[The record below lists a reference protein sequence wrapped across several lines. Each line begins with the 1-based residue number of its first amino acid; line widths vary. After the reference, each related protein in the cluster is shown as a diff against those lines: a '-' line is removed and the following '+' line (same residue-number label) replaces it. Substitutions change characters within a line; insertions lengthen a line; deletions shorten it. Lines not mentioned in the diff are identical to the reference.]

1 MSFRYCLV
9 NVFSFMK
16 RSPSFNVICVLTSCV
31 LFCFGRDSHS
41 RAHQKI
47 KMHPTF
53 KYTWQGNHEEDVI
66 QNVVENGCSNTDQPA
81 KNRLQQCGRSITQA
95 HRQQFEFSKGKIVS
109 CRNPCLAVWV
119 AGHGAVGEG
128 GVKAGSPLQ
137 LVHSNPSYSNQR
149 WTLNEGERTLHLLA
163 NPELVL
169 SVSMTTIPP
178 GDSCSEPPLLTSC
191 SVVLQKYKPY
201 SDGAA
206 NQKWGWFPD
215 LTVLSAFY
223 TSSLDQ
229 EVTAANQAS
238 VGTACVS
245 PEPLHQQGFSFARSG
260 VSGSRVKV
268 CPSCSTGLR
277 GRGVLQKL
285 PPGSSSLCCMASHNH
300 QLSPTGHFRILKVHQ
315 TELSESAADVT
326 LQRLDECLGV
336 TEDGG
341 CGAAEA
347 DAVPRGVQRSPD
359 QAEREALGPQ
369 EWAGGPRGGPADH
382 GGNNASVVVRVHP
395 PAPATQSSGT
405 HPASAQS
412 LGPQ

>member
-1 MSFRYCLV
+1 
-9 NVFSFMK
+9 MK
-16 RSPSFNVICVLTSCV
+16 
-31 LFCFGRDSHS
+31 S
-41 RAHQKI
+41 RAKESTPQ
-47 KMHPTF
+47 
-53 KYTWQGNHEEDVI
+53 EESADHDRDHL
-66 QNVVENGCSNTDQPA
+66 NSLT
-81 KNRLQQCGRSITQA
+81 LQQRGRSITQA
-95 HRQQFEFSKGKIVS
+95 HRQQFKISKGQMDSSSVGQPSAGIV
-109 CRNPCLAVWV
+109 CFHDYNPPQETPA
-119 AGHGAVGEG
+119 
-128 GVKAGSPLQ
+128 
-137 LVHSNPSYSNQR
+137 
-149 WTLNEGERTLHLLA
+149 
-163 NPELVL
+163 
-169 SVSMTTIPP
+169 
-178 GDSCSEPPLLTSC
+178 PLLTGC

-201 SDGAA
+201 SYGAA
-206 NQKWGWFPD
+206 NQKWGWFAD

-238 VGTACVS
+238 VCTACVS
-245 PEPLHQQGFSFARSG
+245 PEPLHQQGFSFTRSG

-341 CGAAEA
+341 CGAAGA

-359 QAEREALGPQ
+359 QAEREAPGHT
-369 EWAGGPRGGPADH
+369 GMGRG
-382 GGNNASVVVRVHP
+382 ASRR
-395 PAPATQSSGT
+395 
-405 HPASAQS
+405 AS
-412 LGPQ
+412 